1 MPQILGTVLPF
12 VAMIAVV
19 YFMLILPEKK
29 RGKKYNEMLNELAVN
44 DKVLTRGGIVGKVIK
59 IEEEYIVIE
68 SGPDRTKVQITK
80 QGISSKIEK

>member
-12 VAMIAVV
+12 AAMIAVV
-19 YFMLILPEKK
+19 FFMLILPEKK
-29 RGKKYNEMLNELAVN
+29 RGKKYTEMLNGLAVN